1 MARRAEQAS
10 RRAAKEHEVAFALEL
25 ELRPGLPLQDS
36 RKLERRLEDYA
47 EAQGL
52 QFEGT
57 QLRHLVS
64 APDRPVSVDDQVA
77 LIDWLID
84 QPGLIAVRLGPISG
98 RAEAGVDGEG
108 QGEGQDEGQ
117 GGDTAFLQ
125 IRSGDI
131 ALIGLTLLYRCG
143 RITAALYLQILGGYV
158 RPARCH

>member
-10 RRAAKEHEVAFALEL
+10 RRAAKEQEVAFALEL

-64 APDRPVSVDDQVA
+64 APDRQVSVDDQVA

-84 QPGLIAVRLGPISG
+84 QPGLIAVRLGPIGG
-98 RAEAGVDGEG
+98 RAEAGADGEG
-108 QGEGQDEGQ
+108 QVEGQ
-117 GGDTAFLQ
+117 GGDAAFIQ